1 MRRVLMLCYYFPPLG
16 GIGSLRSLKLATY
29 LPAFGWEPWVVA
41 PRNGTYLRDPTLAA
55 SEAHVVRTASI
66 ELSRTGKRIVG
77 AAVTDFEP
85 AQVGA
90 TLGRLRELV
99 RRFLY
104 YPDPQIGWL
113 PFALAAGRELL
124 RERRFDAV
132 FSTSFPITG
141 HVVAQRLAREAQ
153 LPWVAE
159 FRDPWTDVMPTT
171 HARRRKAVALEAA
184 FLAEAAAIVVPSADW
199 ADLFR
204 RKGGRRVEV
213 VTNGVDPA
221 DIPAGSPTP
230 APVLAYVGTFY
241 PEQQSLAVLWPAVA
255 TLRAQQEFCELRL
268 RFIGLMNARLR
279 VELEAHGLGA
289 AVETTGFLHYAAG
302 LAAMASSAVLL
313 LAGPRDASPALR
325 GQIPAKTFEYLATGR
340 PIVYVGAL
348 DADVAQL
355 LREHPG
361 CFLVAP
367 GDAPGAERALRA
379 ALSGGTYARDVTAF
393 TRRSLA
399 GRVAALLDTLC

>member
-1 MRRVLMLCYYFPPLG
+1 M
-16 GIGSLRSLKLATY
+16 
-29 LPAFGWEPWVVA
+29 
-41 PRNGTYLRDPTLAA
+41 
-55 SEAHVVRTASI
+55 
-66 ELSRTGKRIVG
+66 GKRIVG
-77 AAVTDFEP
+77 AAVADFEP

-90 TLGRLRELV
+90 TLSRLRELV
-99 RRFLY
+99 RRYLY

-171 HARRRKAVALEAA
+171 HARRRKAVALEAG
-184 FLAEAAAIVVPSADW
+184 FLAEAAAVVVPSAEW

-221 DIPAGSPTP
+221 DIPAGSATP

-241 PEQQSLAVLWPAVA
+241 PDQQSLAVLWPAVA
-255 TLRAQQEFCELRL
+255 TLRARRELRL

-279 VELEAHGLGA
+279 MELEAHGLGA

-313 LAGPRDASPALR
+313 LAGPRGSSSALK

-348 DADVAQL
+348 DVDVAQL
-355 LREHPG
+355 LRQHPG

-367 GDAPGAERALRA
+367 DDAAGAERALAA
-379 ALSGGTYARDVTAF
+379 ALSGGSYARDITAF